1 MQQQRDGEELR
12 DEESRAVLLVEADLG
27 RTEGSPHRDEQ
38 LPECLEGEQVQQLQL
53 FQPIIQQPLNAV
65 DEPGLEP
72 DDEPCE
78 LLASF
83 ERSWQRAA
91 QLELLVDADPLE
103 LEQPEQCS
111 VVLAELC
118 PSHQPAPSSPRRLSD
133 SARQQS
139 EGGRCFPIGGRP
151 LSMFF
156 GSRSVPRSPV
166 LLPGNRLVG

>member
-12 DEESRAVLLVEADLG
+12 DEESRSVLLVEADLG

-53 FQPIIQQPLNAV
+53 VQPIIQQPLQQPLHAV
-65 DEPGLEP
+65 DGPDFEP

-83 ERSWQRAA
+83 ERSWKRAA
-91 QLELLVDADPLE
+91 QLELHHDADRLE

-111 VVLAELC
+111 VVLAELG
-118 PSHQPAPSSPRRLSD
+118 PSHQPAPSSSRCLSAP
-133 SARQQS
+133 ARQQL
-139 EGGRCFPIGGRP
+139 EGGRRFRIGGRP
-151 LSMFF
+151 LSLF
-156 GSRSVPRSPV
+156 V
-166 LLPGNRLVG
+166 VG